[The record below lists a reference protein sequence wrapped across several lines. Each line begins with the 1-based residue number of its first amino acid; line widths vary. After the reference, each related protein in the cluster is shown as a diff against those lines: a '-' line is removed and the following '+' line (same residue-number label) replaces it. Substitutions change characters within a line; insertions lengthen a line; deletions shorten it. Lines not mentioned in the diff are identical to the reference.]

1 MNLRRS
7 LLLLALLLSAPAL
20 AQTRPPPARPAPAA
34 PPLARGAVPAAD
46 APGAR
51 DGSLARYAGS
61 ILLEA
66 KGGAFD
72 EIKLPNAKLVRAGT
86 ERDGRNN
93 DLYLLPNPLKLEG
106 RLTRLT
112 YLIPEGR
119 SPLEV
124 IRGYQQLVRDG
135 GGAVPWEC
143 AGAECGGSPATRA
156 TQGGSETGVIHM
168 LYPYDLVAGNWTMC
182 PLDEN
187 RAAQRYTL
195 LDLPNGGGKAAV
207 LSWTIGDVSA
217 GSDCK
222 AWVGRTVALAET
234 AARGQRMEVV
244 QAAALGQGLQR
255 DGRVA
260 LYAILFDTN
269 RAEVKLDSA
278 PQLAELVA
286 FLRKDPALR
295 ALVVGHTDNQGG
307 LDPNVDL
314 SRRRAQAVVAALV
327 AAGIPASRLV
337 AQGVG
342 MAAPVS
348 TNATEEGRTRN
359 RRVELVQQ

>member
-1 MNLRRS
+1 MTAVLELRALRKRFGPHTAVDS
-7 LLLLALLLSAPAL
+7 LDLRL
-20 AQTRPPPARPAPAA
+20 RPHEFMTFLGPSGSGKTTTLMMVAGLQRP
-34 PPLARGAVPAAD
+34 D
-46 APGAR
+46 
-51 DGSLARYAGS
+51 AGS

-93 DLYLLPNPLKLEG
+93 DLYLPPNPLKLEG

-217 GSDCK
+217 GSDC
-222 AWVGRTVALAET
+222 A
-234 AARGQRMEVV
+234 
-244 QAAALGQGLQR
+244 
-255 DGRVA
+255 
-260 LYAILFDTN
+260 
-269 RAEVKLDSA
+269 
-278 PQLAELVA
+278 
-286 FLRKDPALR
+286 
-295 ALVVGHTDNQGG
+295 
-307 LDPNVDL
+307 
-314 SRRRAQAVVAALV
+314 
-327 AAGIPASRLV
+327 
-337 AQGVG
+337 
-342 MAAPVS
+342 
-348 TNATEEGRTRN
+348 
-359 RRVELVQQ
+359 